1 MAGAEEA
8 APACRVGRKQ
18 VVGLIALA
26 IGAKWR
32 VTDPQVMRRFLSHAS
47 KAFLILPVP
56 WAFSPAPL
64 ATLCRLLHPECSR
77 CHGRPNTVRMPG
89 PGGSVRRRPYLT
101 VSVRQRRRCRNNVMQ
116 LT

>member
-32 VTDPQVMRRFLSHAS
+32 VTDPQVMRRFLSHAG

-56 WAFSPAPL
+56 WAFSPAPS
-64 ATLCRLLHPECSR
+64 ATLCRLLHTECSR
-77 CHGRPNTVRMPG
+77 CHRRANTARMLGQEKQCPQA
-89 PGGSVRRRPYLT
+89 SVP
-101 VSVRQRRRCRNNVMQ
+101 VRQRLSAIVMAVRM
-116 LT
+116 